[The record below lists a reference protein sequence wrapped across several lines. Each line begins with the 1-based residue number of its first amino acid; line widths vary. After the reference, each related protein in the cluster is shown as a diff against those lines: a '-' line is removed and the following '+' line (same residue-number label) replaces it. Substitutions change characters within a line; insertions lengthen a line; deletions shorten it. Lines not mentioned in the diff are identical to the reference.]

1 MLFQFW
7 VVLCCVL
14 VDGFILEFEENQRKD
29 RQGGSV
35 VKNLTDSP
43 EDVSSLVHWSPVSTE
58 DSLQLQQLSVTSSS
72 RESDTLPL
80 LASQGTSLHVT
91 DSHTDIT

>member
-14 VDGFILEFEENQRKD
+14 VDDFILEFEENQRKG
-29 RQGGSV
+29 RQGGSA
-35 VKNLTDSP
+35 VKSLTDSL
-43 EDVSSLVHWSPVSTE
+43 EDVSSLVHCSPVSTE
-58 DSLQLQQLSVTSSS
+58 DSLQLQLSVTSSS

-80 LASQGTSLHVT
+80 LASQGTSLNVT

>member
-14 VDGFILEFEENQRKD
+14 VDGFILEFEENQRKG

-35 VKNLTDSP
+35 VKSLTDSL
-43 EDVSSLVHWSPVSTE
+43 EDVSSLVHWSPVSPE
-58 DSLQLQQLSVTSSS
+58 DSLQLQLSVTSSS

-80 LASQGTSLHVT
+80 LASQGTSLNVT